1 MTAVTA
7 NANRSTPTHSFST
20 NPLRTRK
27 DVANAVISL
36 LDPILEHGA
45 SPHKAMIRVG
55 YTGTR
60 FDETAAQIE
69 GYARPLWG
77 LAPLLAGNT
86 TYGGTKQFVD
96 GLVAGTDPEGPE
108 FWGYMDDQ
116 DQRMVEACPIG
127 FALAIAGKD
136 FWEPLTT
143 KQKSNVEAW
152 LWSMNAKDMPN
163 TNW

>member
-7 NANRSTPTHSFST
+7 NANRSTPTHPFST
-20 NPLRTRK
+20 NPLRTRQ

-36 LDPILEHGA
+36 LDPLLEHGA
-45 SPHKAMIRVG
+45 SPHKAMMRVG

-86 TYGGTKQFVD
+86 TYSGTKQFVE
-96 GLVAGTDPEGPE
+96 GLVSGTDPEGPE
-108 FWGYMDDQ
+108 FWGYMADQ
-116 DQRMVEACPIG
+116 DQRMVEACPVG
-127 FALAIAGKD
+127 FTLAIAGKD
-136 FWEPLTT
+136 FWEPLTM

-152 LWSMNAKDMPN
+152 LGSMNAKDMPN